1 MSVHVFNIKALRKI
15 NGIMSENSGIPYYRS
30 PTMFNLKENK
40 IKETN
45 ILEKIYKKPRNL
57 RIKPE
62 VVATN
67 YSLSKK
73 LKKLFKIIFARDLIM
88 KSKIKSQ
95 IQSEIFRHKLNK
107 IAKLIIYYFARGFY
121 FQLHGI
127 TCNST
132 NDAKTTNY
140 L

>member
-15 NGIMSENSGIPYYRS
+15 NCIMSENKGITYYRS
-30 PTMFNLKENK
+30 PTMLNLKENK

-45 ILEKIYKKPRNL
+45 ILEKIFKKPRNL
-57 RIKPE
+57 KRKPE
-62 VVATN
+62 VIAAN
-67 YSLSKK
+67 YPLSKK
-73 LKKLFKIIFARDLIM
+73 LTKLFKIIVARDVIM

-107 IAKLIIYYFARGFY
+107 IAKLIIYYFARGLY
-121 FQLHGI
+121 FQMHGI